1 MLPAVNGKRLA
12 SGAFNQ
18 VIGELALRA
27 QQRYPSGMQT
37 ATCRRAH
44 AAPVASLAPTIFTQ
58 GRTQN
63 VPFAFSAPSLRKRQN
78 CDARSAMWWCER
90 RGVQGKKA
98 RSAVNVQS
106 RSTLL
111 AASASEASQPQTSLN
126 TREQHLQ
133 LHVAANARWLAR
145 SVARHAPRLTC
156 SPQAQACAGGAIKR
170 PRYARERALDATNNY
185 QSKTSTTRT
194 FPHMTTRK

>member
-1 MLPAVNGKRLA
+1 MVHSTR
-12 SGAFNQ
+12 
-18 VIGELALRA
+18 
-27 QQRYPSGMQT
+27 
-37 ATCRRAH
+37 
-44 AAPVASLAPTIFTQ
+44 SLE
-58 GRTQN
+58 
-63 VPFAFSAPSLRKRQN
+63 SLRCVHSSNIPWACRPKLADAHMQLLWRQSHQQFLRRVEHRMFRLLSERRVCGREK

-170 PRYARERALDATNNY
+170 PRHAREHALAATNNY

-194 FPHMTTRK
+194 FPHMTPRK